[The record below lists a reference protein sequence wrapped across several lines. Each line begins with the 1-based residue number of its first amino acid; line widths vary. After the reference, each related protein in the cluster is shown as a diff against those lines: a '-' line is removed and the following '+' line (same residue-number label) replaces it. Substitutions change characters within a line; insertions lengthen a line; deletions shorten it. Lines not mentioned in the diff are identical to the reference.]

1 MTKIQSEYMTVHA
14 CSSFMVSFT
23 SIPLSL
29 SFSIS
34 STEVQLL
41 MLHVSWVREVK
52 MPSYGTTLPQQQ
64 QTLAFLLEA
73 R

>member
-1 MTKIQSEYMTVHA
+1 MTKVQSEYRTVYVW
-14 CSSFMVSFT
+14 SGFMVSFT
-23 SIPLSL
+23 PIPLSL
-29 SFSIS
+29 SLFLL

-41 MLHVSWVREVK
+41 MLHISWVREVK

-73 R
+73 C